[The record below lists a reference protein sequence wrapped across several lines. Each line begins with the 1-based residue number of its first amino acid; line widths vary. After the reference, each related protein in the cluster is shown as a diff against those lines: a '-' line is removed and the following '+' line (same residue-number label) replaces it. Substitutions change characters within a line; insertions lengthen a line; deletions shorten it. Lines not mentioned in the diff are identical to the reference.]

1 MRSLLL
7 VVFLFASITYN
18 HAVYAQVENN
28 TPPAAATV
36 KMHRRQET
44 YQNTLLRG
52 RSKSNSNKILTVF
65 ENILYHPPGQIM
77 TDGVNVYNIYYGDF
91 SSSASKV
98 TISLLDYFVSN
109 IGSTSWYQI
118 VSRYYDYNYV
128 TDNNNRYNTEYA
140 SSYISLK
147 MSSNVAQSATGE
159 IKEGDIFE
167 SIKLFLQTNNLQPD
181 ENAIYA
187 IMFNGGLHFTA
198 PDQSTWL
205 GDW

>member
-1 MRSLLL
+1 M
-7 VVFLFASITYN
+7 
-18 HAVYAQVENN
+18 YAQVQNN
-28 TPPAAATV
+28 TPPAATV
-36 KMHRRQET
+36 KMHIRQQET

-52 RSKSNSNKILTVF
+52 RSKSNSNKMLTVF
-65 ENILYHPPGQIM
+65 ENIMYHPPGQIM

-91 SSSASKV
+91 SSPASRV

-118 VSRYYDYNYV
+118 VSRYYDNNYV
-128 TDNNNRYNTEYA
+128 TNNNNIYNAYNTEYA

-159 IKEGDIFE
+159 IKERDIFD

-187 IMFNGGLHFTA
+187 VMFNGGLHFTA